1 MTQRRCNKARPCAQ
15 WCDGVPRTINTEMA
29 NTLET
34 AAEFNSAKTLAGL
47 SDAEAASLIAR
58 YGFNELPSTKP
69 RSIFRIALEVVRE
82 PMLLLLLLC
91 GITYLLLGDVQEAI
105 ILLIFVMVVITITL
119 YQERKT
125 ERALEALRDLSSPRA
140 LVVRGGERKRIAGRD
155 VVPGDILV
163 LSEGDRVP
171 ADGILLSA
179 INLATDESLL
189 TGESVPVRK
198 QAALDETEMAR
209 PGGDDLPFV
218 FSGTLVVRGTGIALA
233 RATGLQTELG
243 EIGKSLRDV
252 QQEPTLLQ
260 RDTRRMVRAL
270 ALAGLALCV
279 LLVVFYALTRGD
291 WLRGFLA
298 ALTLAMAILPEE
310 LPVILTTFLALGA
323 WRMSRNRVLTRRMAA
338 IEMLGAATALCVDK
352 TGTLT
357 MNQMSVTRLYARG
370 QTYDLTQQPVS
381 AIPEEFHE
389 LAEFALL
396 ASQPDPFDPMDRA
409 ILKLGNEALRGTEHL
424 HGSWKIVREYPLSKD
439 LLAIS
444 EVWGSPDSSQLVI
457 AVKGAPE
464 AVADLC
470 HLPEQSAAGLNENVA
485 GMAAQ
490 GLRVLGVAKARVSSA
505 ALPDLQHAFD
515 FEFLGLIALADPV
528 RPAVPSA
535 IQECQSAGIRVIMIT
550 GDYSGTAMS
559 VARQIGLES
568 PDGAITGPEVAA
580 MDDQTLR
587 DRVARASVFARSV
600 PEQKLQLVNALKSNG
615 EIVGMTG
622 DGVNDSPALK
632 AAHIGIAMGQR
643 GTDVAREAADLVLLD
658 DDFSSIV
665 QAVRLGRRIFD
676 NLKKAMAYVFA
687 IHVPI
692 AGLSLCA
699 VLFRWPLI
707 LEPIHIAFLELII
720 DPACSIV
727 FEAEEEEA
735 DVMRRP
741 PRDATDHLFNKQMI
755 MMSLLQGFGVLVIL
769 LAIFA
774 TALHRGQGEADARA
788 LTFLTLVIT
797 NIALIATNRSWSTS
811 IVAILRTPNAAMWW
825 VVGGASVVL
834 ALALYVPFLKELFH
848 FSTLHVS
855 DIALCIGA
863 GAVSL
868 AWFEILKALQRRC
881 RH

>member
-1 MTQRRCNKARPCAQ
+1 
-15 WCDGVPRTINTEMA
+15 MA
-29 NTLET
+29 DTLDVG
-34 AAEFNSAKTLAGL
+34 ADFNSEEPLAGL
-47 SDAEAASLIAR
+47 SDAEAAFRIAR
-58 YGFNELPSTKP
+58 CGFNELPSSKS
-69 RSIFRIALEVVRE
+69 RSMIRIALDVVRE
-82 PMLLLLLLC
+82 PMLLLLLAC
-91 GITYLLLGDVQEAI
+91 GSTYLLLGDVQEAI
-105 ILLIFVMVVITITL
+105 ILLIFVAVVIAITL

-140 LVVRGGERKRIAGRD
+140 LVIRGGERKRIAGRG

-179 INLATDESLL
+179 VNLATDESLL

-198 QAALDETEMAR
+198 QAASDNTEMAR

-218 FSGTLVVRGTGIALA
+218 FSGTLVVRGAGLALA
-233 RATGLQTELG
+233 RATGIHTELG
-243 EIGKSLRDV
+243 RIGKSLRGV
-252 QQEPTLLQ
+252 EQEPTLLQ
-260 RDTRRMVRAL
+260 RETRRMVRVL
-270 ALAGLALCV
+270 ALAGLTLCG
-279 LLVVFYALTRGD
+279 LLVVIYGLTRGD

-310 LPVILTTFLALGA
+310 LPVVLTVFLALGA
-323 WRMSRNRVLTRRMAA
+323 WRMSRNRVLTRRMPA
-338 IEMLGAATALCVDK
+338 IEMLGAATTLCVDK

-357 MNQMSVTRLYARG
+357 MNRMSVTRLYAKG
-370 QTYDLTQQPVS
+370 ETYDFKRQPVS
-381 AIPEEFHE
+381 SVPEEFHD
-389 LAEFALL
+389 LAEFAML

-409 ILKLGNEALRGTEHL
+409 IRTLGDEALQGTEHL
-424 HGSWKIVREYPLSKD
+424 HASWKVVREYPLAKS

-444 EVWGSPDSSQLVI
+444 EVWISPDSAQFVI
-457 AVKGAPE
+457 AAKGAPE
-464 AVADLC
+464 AIADLC
-470 HLPEQSAAGLNENVA
+470 HLPEQDAAHLNESVA
-485 GMAAQ
+485 RMAAE
-490 GLRVLGVAKARVSSA
+490 GLRVLGVAKARFSSTT
-505 ALPDLQHAFD
+505 LPDQQHDFE

-528 RPAVPSA
+528 RSTVPGA
-535 IQECQSAGIRVIMIT
+535 IQECQAAGIRVIMIT
-550 GDYSGTAMS
+550 GDYPGTAMS
-559 VARQIGLES
+559 IARQIGLES
-568 PDGAITGPEVAA
+568 ADGAISGPEVRA

-587 DRVARASVFARSV
+587 DRVAKASVFARSV
-600 PEQKLQLVNALKSNG
+600 PEQKLQLVNALKANG
-615 EIVGMTG
+615 EIVAMTG

-676 NLKKAMAYVFA
+676 NLKKAMAYIFA

-707 LEPIHIAFLELII
+707 LEPVHVAFLELII

-741 PRDATDHLFNKQMI
+741 PRSATERLFNKRMVI
-755 MMSLLQGFGVLVIL
+755 LSLLQGSGVLVVL

-774 TALHRGQGEADARA
+774 VALQRGQGEADARTLAFTA
-788 LTFLTLVIT
+788 LVMA
-797 NIALIATNRSWSTS
+797 NVALIATNRSWSRN
-811 IVAILRTPNAAMWW
+811 IFAILRTPNRAMWW
-825 VVGGASVVL
+825 VAGGALVFL
-834 ALALYVPFLKELFH
+834 ALVLYVPFLKTLFH
-848 FSTLHVS
+848 FSTLHPN
-855 DIALCIGA
+855 DIVLCVGA
-863 GAVSL
+863 GAVSI
-868 AWFEILKALQRRC
+868 AWFETLKAFLTARPVYPTRVV
-881 RH
+881 RV

>member
-1 MTQRRCNKARPCAQ
+1 
-15 WCDGVPRTINTEMA
+15 MA
-29 NTLET
+29 ITPEVGT
-34 AAEFNSAKTLAGL
+34 GFNSDENLLGL
-47 SDAEAASLIAR
+47 SDVEAASRITR
-58 YGFNELPSTKP
+58 YGFNELPSSKP
-69 RSIFRIALEVVRE
+69 RSIFRIALEVARE
-82 PMLLLLLLC
+82 PMLLLLLAC
-91 GITYLLLGDVQEAI
+91 GSTYLLLGNAQDAI
-105 ILLIFVMVVITITL
+105 ILLIFVLVVIAITL

-171 ADGILLSA
+171 GDCVLLSA
-179 INLATDESLL
+179 VNLATDESLL

-198 QAALDETEMAR
+198 QAASNDTEMAR

-218 FSGTLVVRGTGIALA
+218 FSGTLVVRGTGLALA
-233 RATGLQTELG
+233 KATGLQTELG
-243 EIGKSLRDV
+243 KIGKSLRELE
-252 QQEPTLLQ
+252 QEPTLLQ
-260 RDTRRMVRAL
+260 RDTRRMVRVL

-279 LLVVFYALTRGD
+279 LLVVFYGLTRGD

-310 LPVILTTFLALGA
+310 LPVVLTVFLALGA
-323 WRMSRNRVLTRRMAA
+323 WRMSRKHVLTRRMPA

-357 MNQMSVTRLYARG
+357 MNRMSVTRLYVG
-370 QTYDLTQQPVS
+370 GETYDFSKQPVS
-381 AIPEEFHE
+381 AVPEQFHE
-389 LAEFALL
+389 LAEFAVL

-409 ILKLGNEALRGTEHL
+409 IRKLGDEALQGTEHL
-424 HGSWKIVREYPLSKD
+424 HASWKVVREYPLAKS

-444 EVWGSPDSSQLVI
+444 EVWVSPDSTQFVI
-457 AVKGAPE
+457 ATKGAPE

-470 HLPEQSAAGLNENVA
+470 HLAGQESAHLNESVA
-485 GMAAQ
+485 QMAAE
-490 GLRVLGVAKARVSSA
+490 GLRVLGVAKARFSSTI
-505 ALPDLQHAFD
+505 LPDQQHDFE

-535 IQECQSAGIRVIMIT
+535 VQECRTAGIRVIIIT
-550 GDYSGTAMS
+550 GDYPGTAMS
-559 VARQIGLES
+559 IARQIGLES
-568 PDGAITGPEVAA
+568 ADVAITGPEVAT

-587 DRVARASVFARSV
+587 DRVTRANVFARAV
-600 PEQKLQLVNALKSNG
+600 PEQKLRLVNALKANG
-615 EIVGMTG
+615 EIVAMTG
-622 DGVNDSPALK
+622 DGVNDAPALK
-632 AAHIGIAMGQR
+632 AAHIGIAMGAR

-707 LEPIHIAFLELII
+707 LEPVHVAFLELII

-735 DVMRRP
+735 DVMQRP
-741 PRDATDHLFNKQMI
+741 PRSATEHLFNKQMVI
-755 MMSLLQGFGVLVIL
+755 MSLLQGFGVLVIL
-769 LAIFA
+769 LAIFGI
-774 TALHRGQGEADARA
+774 ALHQGQGEEDARA
-788 LTFLTLVIT
+788 LTFTALVIA
-797 NIALIATNRSWSTS
+797 NVALIVTNRSWSRTFL
-811 IVAILRTPNAAMWW
+811 AILWTPNPAMWW
-825 VVGGASVVL
+825 VAGSALVFL
-834 ALALYVPFLKELFH
+834 ALVLYVPSLKVLFH
-848 FSTLHVS
+848 FSTLHPN
-855 DIALCIGA
+855 DIALCVGA
-863 GAVSL
+863 GAVSI
-868 AWFEILKALQRRC
+868 AWFETLKAFQLRRKS
-881 RH
+881 